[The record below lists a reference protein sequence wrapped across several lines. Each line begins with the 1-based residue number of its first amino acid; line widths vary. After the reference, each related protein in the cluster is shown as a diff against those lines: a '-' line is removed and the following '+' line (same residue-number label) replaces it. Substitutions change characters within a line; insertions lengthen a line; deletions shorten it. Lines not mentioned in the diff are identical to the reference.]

1 MRDYYAIQRHVLSKG
16 GVEYTFKNGVT
27 KTIDKSNYTTLTKG
41 EQQAV
46 AKFLA
51 KKNPKPLNTQ
61 ETKLSKGGQTF
72 NPNKSKILK
81 EKNDQMVMKFIK
93 NFQPVTVGYEEKL
106 HIPKVFAALLSQP
119 HTAFDQVRKYEYEN
133 KGKILLIVDEYSAYW
148 SDEHANE
155 SMHAALVNFT
165 SKDKNVHHLVVSG
178 EFAKMGSIYQN
189 PKFLDKYDKVL
200 FVSQGCGSSHAIPKN
215 IAKKMTF
222 ITIFEKG
229 CNCGC
234 SRISQHE
241 RDGCDVRYSIKDW
254 GDLLALK

>member
-16 GVEYTFKNGVT
+16 SVEYTFKNGVT

-46 AKFLA
+46 AKFLG
-51 KKNPKPLNTQ
+51 KQNPKPPNSKKS
-61 ETKLSKGGQTF
+61 ESDKGGQTF
-72 NPNKSKILK
+72 NPADLEILK
-81 EKNDQMVMKFIK
+81 KKNDQMVMKFIK

-119 HTAFDQVRKYEYEN
+119 HTAFEQVRKYEYEN
-133 KGKILLIVDEYSAYW
+133 KGKILLIVDKYSAFW
-148 SDEHANE
+148 PREKANPE
-155 SMHAALVNFT
+155 MHAALVNFT
-165 SKDKNVHHLVVSG
+165 SKDKNVHHVVVSG
-178 EFAKMGSIYQN
+178 EDLESGPMYKN
-189 PKFLDKYDKVL
+189 PKFLGKYDKLL
-200 FVSQGCGSSHAIPKN
+200 FISQGCGTSYAIPKN

-234 SRISQHE
+234 SRIRQHE
-241 RDGCDVRYSIKDW
+241 LDGCDVRYSIKDW